1 MKMLKITLITTA
13 LLATSP
19 LFANTSVNATADIK
33 TEQPSILHNVTQ
45 GVKNTAHKAGHGI
58 QNTAVKVDHGV
69 EKGVDK
75 TRTVTKNAWENTK
88 DFSAE
93 KSQAVENKAKKVKDA
108 TVKKADQTK
117 TYASEKW
124 QTGKDAVSSHSG
136 DTHVN
141 GKTNVE
147 LNTPAAKANVGIST
161 EAGIG
166 HSK

>member
-45 GVKNTAHKAGHGI
+45 GVKDTTHKAGHGI

-75 TRTVTKNAWENTK
+75 TRNVTKNAWENTK

-124 QTGKDAVSSHSG
+124 QKGKDAVSSHSG
-136 DTHVN
+136 DAHVN

-147 LNTPAAKANVGIST
+147 LNTPAAKANVDISR

>member
-1 MKMLKITLITTA
+1 MKMLKTTLITTA

-45 GVKNTAHKAGHGI
+45 GVKDTAHKAGHGI
-58 QNTAVKVDHGV
+58 QNTAVKVDHSV

-136 DTHVN
+136 DAHVN

>member
-75 TRTVTKNAWENTK
+75 TLTVTKNAWENTK

-124 QTGKDAVSSHSG
+124 QKGKDAVSSHSG
-136 DTHVN
+136 DAHVN

>member
-1 MKMLKITLITTA
+1 MKMLKTTLITTA

-45 GVKNTAHKAGHGI
+45 GVKDTAHKAGHGI
-58 QNTAVKVDHGV
+58 QNTAVKVDHSV

-124 QTGKDAVSSHSG
+124 QKGKDAVSSHSG
-136 DTHVN
+136 DAHVN

>member
-1 MKMLKITLITTA
+1 MLKTTLITTA

-19 LFANTSVNATADIK
+19 LFANTSVNATAEIK

-45 GVKNTAHKAGHGI
+45 GVKDTAHKAGHGI

-124 QTGKDAVSSHSG
+124 QKGKDAVSSHSG
-136 DTHVN
+136 DAHVN

>member
-75 TRTVTKNAWENTK
+75 TRTVTKNACENTK

-124 QTGKDAVSSHSG
+124 QKGKDAVSSHSG
-136 DTHVN
+136 DAHVN

>member
-1 MKMLKITLITTA
+1 MLKITLITTA

-124 QTGKDAVSSHSG
+124 QKGKDAVSSPSG
-136 DTHVN
+136 DAHVN

>member
-1 MKMLKITLITTA
+1 M
-13 LLATSP
+13 
-19 LFANTSVNATADIK
+19 
-33 TEQPSILHNVTQ
+33 
-45 GVKNTAHKAGHGI
+45 
-58 QNTAVKVDHGV
+58 
-69 EKGVDK
+69 
-75 TRTVTKNAWENTK
+75 
-88 DFSAE
+88 
-93 KSQAVENKAKKVKDA
+93 KDA

>member
-1 MKMLKITLITTA
+1 M
-13 LLATSP
+13 
-19 LFANTSVNATADIK
+19 
-33 TEQPSILHNVTQ
+33 
-45 GVKNTAHKAGHGI
+45 
-58 QNTAVKVDHGV
+58 
-69 EKGVDK
+69 DK

-124 QTGKDAVSSHSG
+124 QKGKDAVSSHSG
-136 DTHVN
+136 DAHVN

>member
-19 LFANTSVNATADIK
+19 IFANTSVNATADIK

-58 QNTAVKVDHGV
+58 QNTVVKVDHGV

-124 QTGKDAVSSHSG
+124 QKGKDAVSSHSG
-136 DTHVN
+136 DAHVN

-147 LNTPAAKANVGIST
+147 LNTPAAKANVDIST

>member
-1 MKMLKITLITTA
+1 MKMLKTTLITTA

-19 LFANTSVNATADIK
+19 LFANTSVNIK
-33 TEQPSILHNVTQ
+33 TDQPSILHNVTQ
-45 GVKNTAHKAGHGI
+45 GVKDTAHKAGHGI

-161 EAGIG
+161 EAGTG